1 MNKFAIQGHNT
12 RGREVIQLLESLG
25 GKNTNN
31 LKGSAQFDYYW
42 INSEDNSIN
51 MNTLTYI
58 RNYDIVDF
66 YTLEE
71 FEELEKSC
79 DIVIDLV
86 NNQPQKLTDINTSG
100 CHIII
105 ENDKTQITQCDKE
118 DVQIEYVKES
128 KDKTRIIIPEDYK
141 LKIDGDNAYL
151 VKKLTYPNNFDECC
165 ATLGY
170 DIGREI
176 SFDTQTCKTDT
187 LFENFYKLYICRN
200 AYWKVY
206 GDIHNLDKPW
216 EPDWTQQTTKYC
228 IWNCKNKVDRFES
241 TFANF
246 MLTFPTSELRDTFLE
261 NFRDLIESCKELI

>member
-12 RGREVIQLLESLG
+12 RGREVIHLLESLG

-51 MNTLTYI
+51 MNTLSYI
-58 RNYDIVDF
+58 RKYDIVDF

-79 DIVIDLV
+79 GNVIDMV
-86 NNQPQKLTDINTSG
+86 SSFQPQETLETNISVSFIDDN
-100 CHIII
+100 
-105 ENDKTQITQCDKE
+105 QIPQYEQE
-118 DVQIEYVKES
+118 DMLIGFVKETEDRT
-128 KDKTRIIIPEDYK
+128 KLIIPEDYK

-151 VKKLTYPNNFDECC
+151 VKKLIYPKTYKDCRDV
-165 ATLGY
+165 LGY
-170 DIGREI
+170 KNRNNT
-176 SFDTQTCKTDT
+176 TQDFLNSCDLYDSELMTR
-187 LFENFYKLYICRN
+187 LSMLKLCRD

-206 GDIHNLDKPW
+206 GDIHNLNKPW

-228 IWNCKNKVDRFES
+228 IWNCKNKVDKFES

-261 NFRDLIESCKELI
+261 NFKNLIESCKELI

>member
-12 RGREVIQLLESLG
+12 RGREVIHLLESLG

-51 MNTLTYI
+51 MNTLSYI
-58 RNYDIVDF
+58 RKYDIVDF

-71 FEELEKSC
+71 FEKLEKSC
-79 DIVIDLV
+79 GNVIDMTSSF
-86 NNQPQKLTDINTSG
+86 QPQETLETNISVSFIDDN
-100 CHIII
+100 
-105 ENDKTQITQCDKE
+105 QIPQYEQE
-118 DVQIEYVKES
+118 DMLIGFVKETEDRT
-128 KDKTRIIIPEDYK
+128 KLIIPEDYK

-151 VKKLTYPNNFDECC
+151 VKKLTYPNNFDKCC
-165 ATLGY
+165 TTLGY
-170 DIGREI
+170 DIDRGI
-176 SFDTQTCKTDT
+176 LFDTQTYESDT
-187 LFENFYKLYICRN
+187 LFENLYKLYICRN

-206 GDIHNLDKPW
+206 GNIHNLDKPW

-246 MLTFPTSELRDTFLE
+246 MLTFPTSELRDIFLE
-261 NFRDLIESCKELI
+261 NFRDLIESCKEFI

>member
-12 RGREVIQLLESLG
+12 RGGEVIQLLESLG

-51 MNTLTYI
+51 MNTLSYI
-58 RNYDIVDF
+58 RKYDIVDF

-71 FEELEKSC
+71 FEKLEKSC
-79 DIVIDLV
+79 GNVIDMV
-86 NNQPQKLTDINTSG
+86 SSCHPQESLATNTSASS
-100 CHIII
+100 IDDYI
-105 ENDKTQITQCDKE
+105 QIPQYE
-118 DVQIEYVKES
+118 QEEMLIGFVKETEDRT
-128 KDKTRIIIPEDYK
+128 KLIIPEDYK

-151 VKKLTYPNNFDECC
+151 VKKLTYPNNFDKCC
-165 ATLGY
+165 ITLGH
-170 DIGREI
+170 DVGREV

-206 GDIHNLDKPW
+206 GNIHNLDKPW

-246 MLTFPTSELRDTFLE
+246 MLTFPTSELRDIFLE
-261 NFRDLIESCKELI
+261 NFRDLIESCKEFI